1 MIKHMKDHTLL
12 NLARYSLALLWIF
25 TGLTSI
31 FFDYETGYELLFN
44 FGLTDSI
51 TRALIFSGAILDIGL
66 GFWIL
71 SNKQLKLCYVAQIV
85 VITSYTILLTI
96 IEPSYWLHPFGPVS
110 KNIPIIMLILILY
123 STTDDSSTEKAL

>member
-1 MIKHMKDHTLL
+1 MIKHMKAHTLL
-12 NLARYSLALLWIF
+12 TLARYSLALLWIF

-31 FFDYETGYELLFN
+31 YFDYETGYQLLIN
-44 FGLTDSI
+44 FGFNEPI
-51 TRALIFSGAILDIGL
+51 TRTLIYSGAILDIGL

-71 SNKQLKLCYVAQIV
+71 SNKQMKLCYVIQIV

-110 KNIPIIMLILILY
+110 KNLPIIMLILILHY
-123 STTDDSSTEKAL
+123 MTGDSSNEKAL

>member
-71 SNKQLKLCYVAQIV
+71 SNKQLKLCYVVQIV

-110 KNIPIIMLILILY
+110 KNISIIMLILILY

>member
-12 NLARYSLALLWIF
+12 TLARYSLALLWIF

-31 FFDYETGYELLFN
+31 YFDYETGYELLIN
-44 FGLTDSI
+44 FGFSDSI
-51 TRALIFSGAILDIGL
+51 TRALICSGAILDIGL
-66 GFWIL
+66 GFWTL
-71 SNKQLKLCYVAQIV
+71 SNKQMKLCYVIQIV

-110 KNIPIIMLILILY
+110 KNLPIIMLILILHY
-123 STTDDSSTEKAL
+123 MTGDSSNEKAL

>member
-1 MIKHMKDHTLL
+1 MKAHTLL
-12 NLARYSLALLWIF
+12 TLARYSLALLWIF

-31 FFDYETGYELLFN
+31 YFDYETGYQLLIN
-44 FGLTDSI
+44 FGFNEPI
-51 TRALIFSGAILDIGL
+51 TRTLIYSGAILDIGL

-71 SNKQLKLCYVAQIV
+71 SNKQMKLCYVIQIV

-110 KNIPIIMLILILY
+110 KNLPIIMLILILHY
-123 STTDDSSTEKAL
+123 MTGDSSNEKAL

>member
-1 MIKHMKDHTLL
+1 MIKHMKYHTLL
-12 NLARYSLALLWIF
+12 TFARYSLALLWIF

-31 FFDYETGYELLFN
+31 YFDYQTGYELLIN
-44 FGLTDSI
+44 FGLSDSI
-51 TRALIFSGAILDIGL
+51 TRAFIYSAAILDIGL

-71 SNKQLKLCYVAQIV
+71 SNKQMKLCYVIQIV

-110 KNIPIIMLILILY
+110 KNLPIIMLILILHY
-123 STTDDSSTEKAL
+123 MTGDSSNEKAL